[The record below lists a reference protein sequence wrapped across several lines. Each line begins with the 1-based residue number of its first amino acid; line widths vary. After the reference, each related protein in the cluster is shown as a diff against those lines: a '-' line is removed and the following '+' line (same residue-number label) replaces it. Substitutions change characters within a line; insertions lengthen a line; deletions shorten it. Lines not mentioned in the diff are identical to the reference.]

1 MTSTRTT
8 SRRPA
13 AACGRPGPRRV
24 APRTRAAA
32 SRRSPNRRRAGWGPL
47 GLIVLAV
54 LVGLAWQADP
64 APGRAAVTAPGRC
77 TVPSGA
83 FTLSHEQAANA
94 STIAGVARARHL
106 PDRAVVIA
114 LATAQQESRLRNLR
128 YGDRDS
134 LGLFQQR
141 PSQGWGTAAQVQDPV
156 YATNAFYDVL
166 VKVEGYR
173 SLPITTAAQKVQ
185 RSGFPHAYAQHEP
198 EARVLASALAGY
210 SPAALTCRLDADR
223 PPSGVQGLRGLRAA
237 LDHEQA
243 RATASP
249 VARGPGLRLAPT
261 GTSTATRSRAGWSL
275 AQWAVGQADRLG
287 VARVYV
293 DGRVWRR
300 AAPDVGWREVHGAGI
315 PTSGTGQVVVMLSDD
330 DPA

>member
-1 MTSTRTT
+1 MT
-8 SRRPA
+8 RRGRAVTGGGAALLALA
-13 AACGRPGPRRV
+13 AAATAV
-24 APRTRAAA
+24 VVL
-32 SRRSPNRRRAGWGPL
+32 SQHGPL
-47 GLIVLAV
+47 A
-54 LVGLAWQADP
+54 P
-64 APGRAAVTAPGRC
+64 ASCSATVDGTTVELSPEQMGHAA
-77 TVPSGA
+77 
-83 FTLSHEQAANA
+83 
-94 STIAGVARARHL
+94 TIAGIAERRGLPARA
-106 PDRAVVIA
+106 ATIGI
-114 LATAQQESRLRNLR
+114 ATAMQESKLVNVD

-141 PSQGWGTAAQVQDPV
+141 PSQGWGTPAQVQDPV

>member
-1 MTSTRTT
+1 M
-8 SRRPA
+8 
-13 AACGRPGPRRV
+13 
-24 APRTRAAA
+24 
-32 SRRSPNRRRAGWGPL
+32 
-47 GLIVLAV
+47 
-54 LVGLAWQADP
+54 
-64 APGRAAVTAPGRC
+64 
-77 TVPSGA
+77 
-83 FTLSHEQAANA
+83 
-94 STIAGVARARHL
+94 
-106 PDRAVVIA
+106 
-114 LATAQQESRLRNLR
+114 QESKLVNVD

-141 PSQGWGTAAQVQDPV
+141 PSQGWGTKAQVQDPV

-198 EARVLASALAGY
+198 EARVLVSALAGY
-210 SPAALTCRLDADR
+210 SPAALTCRLDVDR
-223 PPSGVQGLRGLRAA
+223 PASGARGLHALRVA

-243 RATASP
+243 PATQSP
-249 VARGPGLRLAPT
+249 PARGPGLRLAPAASR
-261 GTSTATRSRAGWSL
+261 TSGATADRSRAGWSL

-293 DGRVWRR
+293 DGQLWRR
-300 AAPDVGWREVHGAGI
+300 AAPDKGWQAVHGAGI
-315 PTSGTGQVVVMLSDD
+315 PSSGTGEVVVMLSDD